1 MSLISLLRKG
11 RYVCA
16 DQTRPNLREQIL
28 DPRTVKV
35 NVSSV
40 MNDLA
45 AVLDKHAGIYPM
57 SELRRIPPVIPPFGT
72 MWLEGH
78 ASSTSHPFPVGLLVE
93 RESNQKITVTMCMG
107 FQANCVL
114 ALACVPVYLDVGGR
128 FEKVTHFS
136 SSLGDVDGR
145 PQILACVVVMLLSL
159 AQMNCRNVT
168 LRPMASGR
176 KDKRIKKPNPGP
188 PATVWHEI
196 VISSAPKTRRTAN
209 AEGARGE
216 GGVIRLHRV
225 RGHFEDYS
233 QGKGLFGKIKG
244 VFWIPDYERGDGSA
258 GEVISTYRIEAD
270 RTLRSESAART
281 GADGEVR

>member
-16 DQTRPNLREQIL
+16 DQTRPNLRDQIL

-35 NVSSV
+35 NVTSV

-45 AVLDKHAGIYPM
+45 AVLDKHAGIYPV
-57 SELRRIPPVIPPFGT
+57 SELHRIPPVIPPFGT

-78 ASSTSHPFPVGLLVE
+78 ANPTAYPFHIGLLVE
-93 RESNQKITVTMCMG
+93 RESNQKISMTVCMG

-114 ALACVPVYLDVGGR
+114 AVACVPVDLEVGGR

-136 SSLGDVDGR
+136 TSLGDVDGR

-168 LRPMASGR
+168 LRPISSGR
-176 KDKRIKKPNPGP
+176 KDKRIKKP
-188 PATVWHEI
+188 VS
-196 VISSAPKTRRTAN
+196 VLAPT
-209 AEGARGE
+209 
-216 GGVIRLHRV
+216 
-225 RGHFEDYS
+225 
-233 QGKGLFGKIKG
+233 
-244 VFWIPDYERGDGSA
+244 
-258 GEVISTYRIEAD
+258 
-270 RTLRSESAART
+270 
-281 GADGEVR
+281 